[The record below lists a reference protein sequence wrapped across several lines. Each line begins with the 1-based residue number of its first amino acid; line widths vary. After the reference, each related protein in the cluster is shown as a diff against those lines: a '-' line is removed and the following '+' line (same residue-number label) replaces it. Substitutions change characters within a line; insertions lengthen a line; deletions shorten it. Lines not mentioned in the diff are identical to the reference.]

1 MSTNGGE
8 GFVDV
13 DELDVDDV
21 DVEDED
27 EDDVDK
33 DRERNVEDEI
43 RDDRARIP

>member
-33 DRERNVEDEI
+33 DRERNVGDEI